1 MTDRGGY
8 GYAAPQCG
16 IIPGMGINDIKE
28 EIDKLTADLKIYQ
41 DKYYKEGVSLVS
53 DSEYDRLTDRLIVLE
68 KEHPEFQH
76 PDLNYVVVFCSIA
89 KKHEKAFLQCMADL
103 DRALRIEGH
112 DDYKEAIDFVS
123 GLFDRK

>member
-1 MTDRGGY
+1 MSDITY
-8 GYAAPQCG
+8 GKG
-16 IIPGMGINDIKE
+16 NHIKIDTRFPGRCSYCYLDTPE
-28 EIDKLTADLKIYQ
+28 HRA
-41 DKYYKEGVSLVS
+41 
-53 DSEYDRLTDRLIVLE
+53 DRLFIRSEVLVDFE
-68 KEHPEFQH
+68 DMEFQH

-112 DDYKEAIDFVS
+112 DDYKEAIDFFS